1 MTLKTKENYLKSM
14 YVLEVEEGEISL
26 SRLGKRMGVS
36 LPTVN
41 SMVKRLQDEGWVRY
55 EKYKPLQLTTIGKK
69 TAGLIIRKHRIVEM
83 FLVKKL
89 GFGWEEVHEIAEEME
104 HIHSDVLFE
113 RMDEMLGHP
122 TMDPHGS
129 PIPDKKSGLLMLQ
142 NKLKLSDVSIRC
154 KVRLSGI
161 IHTSTDFLL
170 YLNKKD
176 LQLGTEMEVI
186 HIEPFDKSITISY
199 NKCASLTLSKDVC
212 ERLYVEM
219 IGEPQIPDS
228 DKPQE

>member
-1 MTLKTKENYLKSM
+1 MPLKTKENYLKSM
-14 YVLEVEEGEISL
+14 YLLDMEEGEISL
-26 SRLGKRMGVS
+26 SGLGKRMGVS

-55 EKYKPLQLTTIGKK
+55 EKYKPIQLTTTGKK

-104 HIHSDVLFE
+104 HIHSDALFE
-113 RMDEMLGHP
+113 RMDAMLGYP
-122 TMDPHGS
+122 AIDPHGS
-129 PIPDKKSGLLMLQ
+129 PIPDKNGAIISQ
-142 NKLKLSDVSIRC
+142 NKLKLSEVSTGH

-170 YLNKKD
+170 YLNNKE
-176 LQLGTEMEVI
+176 LQLGTEIEI
-186 HIEPFDKSITISY
+186 LHIEPFDKSIAISY
-199 NKCASLTLSKDVC
+199 DKCASLTLSKQVC
-212 ERLYVEM
+212 ERLYVEV
-219 IGEPQIPDS
+219 IRQP
-228 DKPQE
+228 